1 MLNNILD
8 IESMRELKDKSKEI
22 TQKLPQRNWQVKI
35 LEVKL
40 REMADRMRRFNI
52 APRRS
57 YMRRKRMGEG
67 NIQKDNG
74 LKTSRTDERH

>member
-1 MLNNILD
+1 M
-8 IESMRELKDKSKEI
+8 
-22 TQKLPQRNWQVKI
+22 KI

-40 REMADRMRRFNI
+40 REMRDRMRRFNI
-52 APRRS
+52 APRIS